1 MADYFIKYAS
11 VGGGCPSAGLE
22 LIIRPV
28 ARQRGLGAERKKVME
43 EINQRISYL
52 EESCEALRV
61 QNLVLGSA
69 LKSLLRSLPPDMA
82 QDVLE
87 AVRAGF
93 DDELARLEYSDS
105 AQNELFHD
113 ATYAFFGEKNY

>member
-1 MADYFIKYAS
+1 
-11 VGGGCPSAGLE
+11 
-22 LIIRPV
+22 
-28 ARQRGLGAERKKVME
+28 ME

-69 LKSLLRSLPPDMA
+69 LKSLLRSLLRSLPPDMA

-105 AQNELFHD
+105 AQSELFHD

>member
-1 MADYFIKYAS
+1 
-11 VGGGCPSAGLE
+11 
-22 LIIRPV
+22 
-28 ARQRGLGAERKKVME
+28 ME

-52 EESCEALRV
+52 EESCETLRV

-93 DDELARLEYSDS
+93 DDELVRLEYSDS
-105 AQNELFHD
+105 AQSELFHD

>member
-1 MADYFIKYAS
+1 
-11 VGGGCPSAGLE
+11 
-22 LIIRPV
+22 
-28 ARQRGLGAERKKVME
+28 ME

-52 EESCEALRV
+52 EESCEALHV

-69 LKSLLRSLPPDMA
+69 LKSLLRSLPPEMA

-93 DDELARLEYSDS
+93 DDELARLEYADS
-105 AQNELFHD
+105 AQSELFHD